1 MSAWTTGRRSGSR
14 LDEIVNVDYCPD
26 MTPSSPTSR
35 SSGAHARLLVLAA
48 LRRQPNHGY
57 EIQRMIELSRTSHW
71 ARVLPGSI
79 YHALKALA
87 AEGLI
92 SGQGAAHRGGRH
104 KEVFALTPAG
114 ALAYPDELRAAW
126 RRSPDSLPA
135 DLYITLSFWEDLPGP
150 EVVERCEAL
159 LVELRALADSWGTG
173 AEAGARSTLIPPW
186 QAALLRNGHAHLTAD
201 IALIEEIARLAA
213 GERQDQPLQGEG

>member
-1 MSAWTTGRRSGSR
+1 
-14 LDEIVNVDYCPD
+14 

-35 SSGAHARLLVLAA
+35 SSGANARLLVLAA

-92 SGQGAAHRGGRH
+92 SGQGAAPRGSCSRREPMTHLRGRLHPLGRTAVGEALRDDAPLRLLLQAIVADGRGGVEGGF
-104 KEVFALTPAG
+104 EVARFEHPFHGVG
-114 ALAYPDELRAAW
+114 ALAPDAGQTVCLQFQGA
-126 RRSPDSLPA
+126 
-135 DLYITLSFWEDLPGP
+135 
-150 EVVERCEAL
+150 
-159 LVELRALADSWGTG
+159 G
-173 AEAGARSTLIPPW
+173 AEAGARSTLIPAW

-213 GERQDQPLQGEG
+213 GAAPPDSVKQSIETAFSAPYGLSRG